1 MTFIVPLP
9 YIDNEC
15 YLRIQSDHRKEGD
28 AAMPIYEY
36 VCETCGRFEQF
47 QKMSDEPL
55 KTCPKCGAP
64 VRRVIGSSVNI
75 IFKGSGFYTTDNRSK
90 EYTEKAKS
98 ESKAASE

>member
-1 MTFIVPLP
+1 
-9 YIDNEC
+9 
-15 YLRIQSDHRKEGD
+15 
-28 AAMPIYEY
+28 MPIYEY
-36 VCETCGRFEQF
+36 ACGNCGRFEQF

-55 KTCPKCGAP
+55 ETCPSCGAP
-64 VRRVIGSSVNI
+64 VRRVIGSNVNI